1 MLNPNVI
8 PQGFVDNKKA
18 SELLLGSIDL
28 DVNEYKIGHTKV
40 TSSGDTPSLSRPAL
54 SSEGELQGMNSNC
67 LPWAS
72 PPPTQLMRASVSSS
86 GKGELIQLIS
96 WNLGDENPAQTGTY

>member
-40 TSSGDTPSLSRPAL
+40 AL
-54 SSEGELQGMNSNC
+54 LVT
-67 LPWAS
+67 LPPYA
-72 PPPTQLMRASVSSS
+72 TQPCPQRV
-86 GKGELIQLIS
+86 GFRV
-96 WNLGDENPAQTGTY
+96 